1 MKKFLL
7 ISLSIL
13 MLFISGCSTLESIVP
28 PPEATSIPTEKEA
41 QPTLAPTATLG
52 EKEYISAVYCWQS
65 HIDDGEYNLVRF
77 FPSGSLIDVFVQPY
91 ASCEEAWEASQQ
103 YLVEESLAQFNHGE
117 YHLSGDQIRYTLS
130 PPNSNEISG
139 TITGV
144 YTGGAM
150 TLIRVGSEEREYI
163 RITTGE

>member
-1 MKKFLL
+1 MRKILL
-7 ISLSIL
+7 IGLSSLL
-13 MLFISGCSTLESIVP
+13 LFTSGCSVLESIAP
-28 PPEATSIPTEKEA
+28 PPEATPIPTEQAA
-41 QPTLAPTATLG
+41 QPTPEPTATLG
-52 EKEYISAVYCWQS
+52 EREYISSVYCWQS

-77 FPSGSLIDVFVQPY
+77 FPSGTLIDVFVQPY
-91 ASCEEAWEASQQ
+91 SSCEEAWEASQK

-139 TITGV
+139 TITGT

-150 TLIRVGSEEREYI
+150 HLIRVGSEEREYI
-163 RITTGE
+163 RISLGE